1 MKFIFYIVNDQST
14 LIDCGCETTL
24 DTRIFS
30 LLSVSLLMSQLQY
43 KLR

>member
-14 LIDCGCETTL
+14 LIDTL
-24 DTRIFS
+24 DTSLFS
-30 LLSVSLLMSQLQY
+30 LLSVSLHMSQLQF

>member
-14 LIDCGCETTL
+14 LIDTL
-24 DTRIFS
+24 DTRLFS
-30 LLSVSLLMSQLQY
+30 LLSVSLFMSQLQF

>member
-14 LIDCGCETTL
+14 LIDTL
-24 DTRIFS
+24 DTGLFS
-30 LLSVSLLMSQLQY
+30 LLSVSLLMSQLQF